1 MVTPENLSRV
11 LFDLKAAGVR
21 RAKFAPDG
29 TLQEVEF
36 AEELSEPEDRSTTQV
51 VTVPTATATAA
62 APQQLAINGVVVTKH
77 PGYAALFGA
86 ETPRFRPADE

>member
-51 VTVPTATATAA
+51 VTVPTATAA

-86 ETPRFRPADE
+86 NTPRFRSADE